1 MKSSTKQLLI
11 GVGGAVAAG
20 LILQR
25 LTGRGGGGINP
36 EFVSGA
42 PYGNSIAANNAVMAS
57 AGGKPKKV
65 KSSASK
71 TSSSKVAGAAST
83 AFKKV
88 INFWPEPTYTG
99 KNPYAYGYGTSKID
113 GGGALI

>member
-25 LTGRGGGGINP
+25 ISGRSGGMNP

-42 PYGNSIAANNAVMAS
+42 PYGNSIAAKEAVMAS
-57 AGGKPKKV
+57 AGG
-65 KSSASK
+65 SSRSR
-71 TSSSKVAGAAST
+71 TSSSKVAGASSG
-83 AFKKV
+83 V
-88 INFWPEPTYTG
+88 RPIINFFNPPTYKG
-99 KNPYAYGYGTSKID
+99 KSPYAWGYGTQNID